1 MSLAEVINNLYS
13 MIQEFNP
20 QITSILLQPE
30 HYEEALKMILKY
42 TVLYLVDEFLMF
54 GKDS

>member
-1 MSLAEVINNLYS
+1 MDCVLNCMSLVEVINSLYS

-30 HYEEALKMILKY
+30 HYEEALKLILN
-42 TVLYLVDEFLMF
+42 TVLLLD
-54 GKDS
+54 